1 MDANSTRSRTV
12 SVEAKPEPITIDLT
26 MTAALVVDM
35 QNDFAAK
42 GGMFER
48 AGMDISITRAAIA
61 PTARA
66 LAAIRQAGIG
76 VIYLKMGFRPDLSD
90 LGPPGSPNRIKH
102 LPGQVG
108 TTVTAPD
115 GRESRILIRDTWN
128 TDILDELKP
137 KAGIPSFT
145 RRDTA
150 GSTEPSSTPFSR
162 GGDQIVSRHGRDDL
176 RMRRLDDSRRDVQ
189 RLYVH
194 PAGRLHRRAPWQPVY
209 EKQSRS
215 RTSDDPDV
223 VRLALHVSRPHQV
236 AASVTMQRRTR

>member
-1 MDANSTRSRTV
+1 LLDVTAKQAAMEAYSTGSRTV
-12 SVEAKPEPITIDLT
+12 SVEAKPEPITIDLA

-48 AGMDISITRAAIA
+48 AGIDISITRAAIA

-90 LGPPGSPNRIKH
+90 LGPPGSLNRIKH
-102 LPGQVG
+102 RPGQVG
-108 TTVTAPD
+108 TTVTAPG

-137 KAGIPSFT
+137 EAGDAVLYKTRYSGFYGTELDSILKRRGIKSSSRARRPAYAST
-145 RRDTA
+145 RRFATRCSETIRAFCWKTA
-150 GSTEPSSTPFSR
+150 PESPSA
-162 GGDQIVSRHGRDDL
+162 VSL
-176 RMRRLDDSRRDVQ
+176 RE
-189 RLYVH
+189 
-194 PAGRLHRRAPWQPVY
+194 AIT
-209 EKQSRS
+209 K
-215 RTSDDPDV
+215 
-223 VRLALHVSRPHQV
+223 PHF
-236 AASVTMQRRTR
+236 